1 MAACLT
7 LCARGTN
14 SVVCI
19 PEGGSLTS
27 QVCYSCCRRCRRCCN
42 CFWCLWLFSVGGVV
56 AVVADTAA
64 ASVATTTTTTTTAA
78 AAFDLR
84 LRLSCVQVYTYVHSV
99 RACIHL
105 YQFIT
110 IRSNQ
115 P

>member
-1 MAACLT
+1 MLVA
-7 LCARGTN
+7 
-14 SVVCI
+14 
-19 PEGGSLTS
+19 SLLLLRILLLLLLL
-27 QVCYSCCRRCRRCCN
+27 QQRQ
-42 CFWCLWLFSVGGVV
+42 LLL
-56 AVVADTAA
+56 
-64 ASVATTTTTTTTAA
+64 TAA